1 MKRWMSR
8 FGLALPQKQELQRE
22 EDKERAAREKKKAR
36 VAREKPWEKKAREE
50 AKKKEKAKV
59 ARERVAREEAKKKKA
74 RVAREEAKKMKRRVA
89 REKVAR
95 EEVGRKVGKE
105 RRRNEGWNEHG
116 WWSWEAQ
123 GWDGWEGWSQH
134 NASSIDEPWEKL
146 VRYLLLSFHTW
157 AGQPP
162 LCFTFGLGKPPI
174 VCHMWA
180 G

>member
-1 MKRWMSR
+1 MVEWLVEKMDESLRS
-8 FGLALPQKQELQRE
+8 GTATEAGVAKGKGQGKGSKGAE
-22 EDKERAAREKKKAR
+22 EEGKGGKGKA
-36 VAREKPWEKKAREE
+36 EE

-116 WWSWEAQ
+116 WWSWDAQ